1 MTIKKKFF
9 LKAIT
14 GQSLVEIV
22 LALALAS
29 VLIGAAVVGIV
40 FVLRSGQSN
49 EKFQTASALSRS
61 FLQTLHYVSEGNWLS
76 LYNLQKGSDV
86 SYYLVPTSTL
96 FQAVSGHEG
105 VSQDVAVSNLLHHWK
120 FDEDSSSSL
129 LYDSLSE
136 GRTGLFSGGVF
147 RSSSCYASR
156 CLSFDGVDGYAQVSS
171 PLLDNLTAFSLS
183 FWARMDEA
191 RSVVFLA
198 KRDDA
203 NFSWETGL
211 TSDGHVFGRVN
222 ALGYEALTSS
232 TLPLQVWTHIALTFD
247 GSNILLYLNGSLE
260 DSYSYAGSI
269 SSFTGPVSFGRR
281 MSSFPDYLLGLMDEV
296 RVYNRALS
304 LAEIR
309 DIYNS
314 NVFVRSFSVEDVNRD
329 LNGKIVS
336 SGGVQD
342 PSTEKVTV
350 SVEWVS
356 KGNATTSI
364 QVSDFLT
371 RWKNEVFSQTDWSEE
386 SGSLDPLFEPE
397 GQYYDVQ
404 NLDTSSGS
412 LRIRTF

>member
-1 MTIKKKFF
+1 MF
-9 LKAIT
+9 A
-14 GQSLVEIV
+14 
-22 LALALAS
+22 
-29 VLIGAAVVGIV
+29 
-40 FVLRSGQSN
+40 
-49 EKFQTASALSRS
+49 
-61 FLQTLHYVSEGNWLS
+61 
-76 LYNLQKGSDV
+76 
-86 SYYLVPTSTL
+86 
-96 FQAVSGHEG
+96 
-105 VSQDVAVSNLLHHWK
+105 
-120 FDEDSSSSL
+120 
-129 LYDSLSE
+129 
-136 GRTGLFSGGVF
+136 GGVF
-147 RSSSCYASR
+147 RSSSFYASR

-296 RVYNRALS
+296 RVYNRALP

-309 DIYNS
+309 G
-314 NVFVRSFSVEDVNRD
+314 R
-329 LNGKIVS
+329 
-336 SGGVQD
+336 
-342 PSTEKVTV
+342 
-350 SVEWVS
+350 
-356 KGNATTSI
+356 
-364 QVSDFLT
+364 
-371 RWKNEVFSQTDWSEE
+371 
-386 SGSLDPLFEPE
+386 
-397 GQYYDVQ
+397 
-404 NLDTSSGS
+404 
-412 LRIRTF
+412 